1 VELRDFLYLDEHL
14 VGTFLAQ
21 AERGV
26 VKERIERERTS
37 GRGGFGAGI
46 VHTPVTAG
54 FEKSKERSLEIEAV
68 VQQTPESEYN
78 RLYELLEANDLVVID
93 QADEEAMVGEVR
105 RKQIIE
111 VDARVHV
118 SGLFQLLGVMSTLEE
133 LLPVMRAFGTGSDF
147 DESTLTQ
154 IRAVL
159 SLSEGRGT
167 QPVIASIPGALGLTV
182 GMELNRRFVKTE
194 EWDVDASV
202 LFRVQRVLR
211 RGESQLVGDPIGGV
225 LKLLPAPKRAEL
237 VARMDN
243 PERAAELGVT
253 SPSQIEYPA
262 IVGTPIAI
270 YR

>member
-1 VELRDFLYLDEHL
+1 
-14 VGTFLAQ
+14 
-21 AERGV
+21 
-26 VKERIERERTS
+26 
-37 GRGGFGAGI
+37 
-46 VHTPVTAG
+46 
-54 FEKSKERSLEIEAV
+54 
-68 VQQTPESEYN
+68 
-78 RLYELLEANDLVVID
+78 
-93 QADEEAMVGEVR
+93 M
-105 RKQIIE
+105 
-111 VDARVHV
+111 
-118 SGLFQLLGVMSTLEE
+118 
-133 LLPVMRAFGTGSDF
+133 MRAFGAKSDF
-147 DESTLTQ
+147 DESTLTE

-194 EWDVDASV
+194 EWDIDASV
-202 LFRVQRVLR
+202 LFRVPRVLR